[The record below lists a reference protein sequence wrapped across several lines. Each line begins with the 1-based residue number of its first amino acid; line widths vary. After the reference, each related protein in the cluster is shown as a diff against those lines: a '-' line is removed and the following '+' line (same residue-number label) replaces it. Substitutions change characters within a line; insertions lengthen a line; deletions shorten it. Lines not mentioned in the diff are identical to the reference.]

1 MTDHK
6 IPQPLDNIGCQDLLQ
21 EDYSHCGWLRKQSFI
36 NRIGK
41 FRWPQI
47 YMVISGGC
55 IYYFKN
61 EYSTR
66 PAGKF
71 TLYGYNTVSRAQEK
85 VSPKVAPFA
94 FKVVH
99 ASPDYKTYYFAAGS
113 EKEMKEWMK
122 HIKSQLVKANGQ
134 KSDNYYYTYKRAGKQ
149 TAAEEED
156 DKSMTYQEIE
166 TDIYGDTNAFKVT
179 SDYALKFKLKGKDDV
194 SDDEDISV
202 PAPPPPRRVPNKDA
216 YKERP
221 PAPLPDDADR
231 PAVPPTDRPSLPIT
245 DRPSLPT
252 TDRPSVPPRQTGKDV
267 SAKPAKENEQRNG
280 QRHRKQSEDAVSK
293 VHKELTQALSNSHA
307 RGKRGSKDKEESPFS
322 ARKIA
327 ETAVDEDDDEEDSED
342 YWENIYYDGEDKEK
356 AQEIIRNIGDDGV
369 YLVRTGAD
377 GGQVL
382 VVYAENMPK
391 KYKIT
396 NENGDYY
403 LKKDGPHCDSVEML
417 MYTYYTTEL
426 PTAKSCLETPFKL
439 HPKYKGQQT
448 S

>member
-1 MTDHK
+1 MSDHK
-6 IPQPLDNIGCQDLLQ
+6 IPQPLDNIGCQDLLK

-47 YMVISGGC
+47 YMVLSGGC

-85 VSPKVAPFA
+85 ISPKVAPFA

-99 ASPDYKTYYFAAGS
+99 ASPDYKTYFFAAGS

-149 TAAEEED
+149 AAAEEED

-202 PAPPPPRRVPNKDA
+202 PAPPPPRRIPNKDA

-221 PAPLPDDADR
+221 PAPLPGEDANK
-231 PAVPPTDRPSLPIT
+231 PALP
-245 DRPSLPT
+245 L

-267 SAKPAKENEQRNG
+267 SAKPAKENEHRNG
-280 QRHRKQSEDAVSK
+280 QRPRRQSEDAVAK
-293 VHKELTQALSNSHA
+293 VHKELTEALSNSHS
-307 RGKRGSKDKEESPFS
+307 RGKRGSKDKVESPIT

-327 ETAVDEDDDEEDSED
+327 ETVVDEDDDEEDSED
-342 YWENIYYDGEDKEK
+342 YWGNIYYDGEDKEK
-356 AQEIIRNIGDDGV
+356 AQEIIRNLGDDGV

-396 NENGDYY
+396 NENGEYY
-403 LKKDGPHCDSVEML
+403 LKKDGPHADSVEML
-417 MYTYYTTEL
+417 MYTYYTTDL
-426 PTAKSCLETPFKL
+426 PTAKACLETPFKL
-439 HPKYKGQQT
+439 HPKYTG
-448 S
+448 